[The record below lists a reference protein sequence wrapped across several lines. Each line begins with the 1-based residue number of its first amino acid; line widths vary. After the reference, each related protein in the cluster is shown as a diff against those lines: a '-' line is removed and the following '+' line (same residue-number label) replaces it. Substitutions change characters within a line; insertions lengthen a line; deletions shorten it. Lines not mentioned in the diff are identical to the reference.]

1 MHSTCNRPTKPES
14 RYFASLRKLA
24 ICAAL
29 LITLFFTPTHAT
41 WYREDIEDGA
51 DIMMMDLRWPYWP
64 SGSYFANWNSSFN
77 PKPNNLS
84 FYAGFT
90 SFLKDGENQKP
101 NPDPELQDSFRPGS
115 VWTFWGSDQ
124 QGTPVRFV
132 DVAPNLYIKND
143 YGGEGSSGTTG
154 AHVWPFVKRNEWY
167 TMVARVW
174 RPTPESNALV
184 GRWIKDQATGQWHMV
199 GIAQLPIPA
208 TSFTGNSG
216 FLEPLTSEKAVRSL
230 HRRFGYYRKDGG
242 WKSSNAISIDKT
254 DYVVVNTIPEGDHE
268 YTAIEYAQRP
278 DNLPLLLT
286 GAPIDGK
293 SLHTFAA
300 KQPPKP
306 SLDVPELESVSAVAS
321 GGYVAVSWELSSR
334 STPSLAFDIDL
345 FDDPQCEGIPIATRN
360 IVMPNSRHALV
371 PIEDT
376 PSGKWPLAVR
386 IRMKDVF
393 DQFSSYKQAPIAAV
407 KIRAPEPLNER
418 TTPGL
423 HYRLWTKDE
432 KRKFNYFN
440 PPSQQP
446 DEQHAWIHLDELHT
460 GRLAREGVARGF
472 DSSIRNERDQGF
484 AIEYSGFINIPTDGP
499 YIFNAQ
505 IDGAYRIKL
514 DSETL
519 LERDEQHGTTEKA
532 TARILAQG
540 HHKIEVTYLVDQ
552 LPALNFNLSMEG
564 PGIAKRPIA
573 LEDLCTPWLDE
584 VPAIDLQASSH
595 GDGTARIDV
604 DATAGSIPVKQTQ
617 LFLDRWQLL
626 SMNASALRY
635 EGPLMRGEGSLWARI
650 TLENGHTFDTPAKT
664 IENAGPDIRS
674 PWTVRNVGDLNS
686 TAGVWQN
693 EKNQFQFFGSGMHT
707 VTQKVSGDFL
717 VECHVDQFNGAK
729 GEPVNRRAW
738 VGLTARENGERRNWE
753 WGRDF
758 HLVQTASDGL
768 RASADFTDF
777 GAGRISSYELPQN
790 HPWLRI
796 ARKGDIWTAWSSP
809 DKRNWRLGA
818 LQYKKMSSEVDVGL
832 FFSALPQDARAHYYA
847 TVSSLVIDQDPGHQP
862 SLPQVQA
869 AVDTGSDRWTG
880 IVVAPSDPRTLVVRS
895 NHRGL
900 VLSRDGGDTWKSI
913 NGSLTGDDLCVRS
926 VAFDPLDAQ
935 VLFRATG
942 KSGTGK
948 LWKSNDTGSTWV
960 QLPFDGDFD
969 GQGPS
974 ALCGE
979 IIAMDLRFPNR
990 LFVGCETQ
998 GLFRS
1003 DDGGQSFSKLGCEG
1017 ERITS
1022 VVVWPWEKHYPAPAK
1037 GKMHLCVTTCSDPWM
1052 ELIGRGAP
1060 NSKTEEIASKSYIT
1074 RDDGKSIALS
1084 EQRVDCGFYNVAFDK
1099 AMQSTN
1105 EMRYATSHGY
1115 QTQVF
1120 EGWHMAL
1127 YPPQKNLDWFRPC
1140 TAIAASAKG
1149 DEKFG
1154 RFITGSLNPMQP
1166 QRYSVSERWA
1176 FEWDW
1181 MTPKPTVNQSEL
1193 PSGGLIAIACDP
1205 KQGAVWYFLHTD
1217 GLYASVDGGRSIRKV
1232 LE

>member
-1 MHSTCNRPTKPES
+1 MHNTPDRPSKPEL
-14 RYFASLRKLA
+14 RYFAQFRKLA
-24 ICAAL
+24 ICTL
-29 LITLFFTPTHAT
+29 LFISLFLTPSHAT

-90 SFLKDGENQKP
+90 SFLKDGEDQKP
-101 NPDPELQDSFRPGS
+101 NPNQDLQDAFRPGS

-154 AHVWPFVKRNEWY
+154 AQVWPFVKRNEWY

-174 RPTPESNALV
+174 RPSPESNALV

-254 DYVVVNTIPEGDHE
+254 DYVVVNTVPEGDHE

-286 GAPIDGK
+286 GVPIDGK
-293 SLHTFAA
+293 TLHTFAA

-334 STPSLAFDIDL
+334 STPSLSFEVDL
-345 FDDPQCEGIPIATRN
+345 FDDPQCEGMPIATRKV
-360 IVMPNSRHALV
+360 VMPNARHALV
-371 PIEDT
+371 PIDNAQ
-376 PSGKWPLAVR
+376 SGKLPIAVR
-386 IRMKDVF
+386 IRMKDIF
-393 DQFSSYKQAPIAAV
+393 DQFTSYKQAPIAAV
-407 KIRAPEPLNER
+407 KIRAPEPLKER

-432 KRKFNYFN
+432 KRKLNYFN

-446 DEQHAWIHLDELHT
+446 DEQHAWIHLDELTT
-460 GRLAREGVARGF
+460 GRLSREGIARGF
-472 DSSIRNERDQGF
+472 DTSIRDERNQGF
-484 AIEYSGFINIPTDGP
+484 AIEYSGFINIPADGP
-499 YIFNAQ
+499 YIFSTQ

-532 TARILAQG
+532 TVRILAQG
-540 HHKIEVTYLVDQ
+540 HHKIDVTYLVDQ
-552 LPALNFNLSMEG
+552 LPALNFKILLEG
-564 PGIAKRPIA
+564 PDMERRPIA
-573 LEDLCTPWLDE
+573 LEDLCTSWTDE
-584 VPAIDLQASSH
+584 IPEIDLQNSSH
-595 GDGTARIDV
+595 GDGSSSIDV
-604 DATAGSIPVKQTQ
+604 SVTPGSNSVRQTQ
-617 LFLDRWQLL
+617 LFLDQWQLL
-626 SMNASALRY
+626 STNSAGLHY
-635 EGPLMRGEGSLWARI
+635 QGPLMRGEATLWSRI
-650 TLENGHTFDTPAKT
+650 TLENGHTFDTPPKS
-664 IENAGPDIRS
+664 IINAGPDVSS
-674 PWTVRNVGDLNS
+674 PWILRNVGDLKAS
-686 TAGVWQN
+686 AGIWQKEQSN
-693 EKNQFQFFGSGMHT
+693 FDFFGSGMHT
-707 VTQKVSGDFL
+707 VTQRISGDF
-717 VECHVDQFNGAK
+717 VAECKIDHYNGSG

-738 VGLTARENGERRNWE
+738 VGLTAREHGERRNWE

-758 HLVQTASDGL
+758 HLVQTANDGL

-777 GAGRISSYELPQN
+777 GAGRISSYELPKN

-796 ARKGDIWTAWSSP
+796 ARTGDIWTAWSSE
-809 DKRNWRLGA
+809 DKQTWKLGA
-818 LQYKKMSSEVDVGL
+818 LQYRKMSLDVDVGL
-832 FFSALPQDARAHYYA
+832 FFSALPQDARAHYFA
-847 TVSSLVIDQDPGHQP
+847 SVSSLSIDQDPSHQP
-862 SLPQVQA
+862 TLPEVQSPS
-869 AVDTGSDRWTG
+869 DTAGNRWSG
-880 IVVAPSDPRTLVVRS
+880 VIVAPSDPQTLIVRS

-900 VLSRDGGDTWKSI
+900 FLSKNSGASWTSI
-913 NGSLTGDDLCVRS
+913 NASLTGDDLCVRS
-926 VAFDPLDAQ
+926 VAFDPSDAK
-935 VLFRATG
+935 VIYRATG
-942 KSGTGK
+942 KSGGGK
-948 LWKSNDTGSTWV
+948 LWKSNDSGMSWV
-960 QLPFDGDFD
+960 RLPFDGDFD

-979 IIAMDLRFPNR
+979 IIALDLRNSNR
-990 LFVGCETQ
+990 LFVGCETK

-1003 DDGGQSFSKLGCEG
+1003 DDGGQSFSKLGCDG

-1037 GKMHLCVTTCSDPWM
+1037 GKMHLCVTTCSDTWM
-1052 ELIGRGAP
+1052 ELIGRSAP
-1060 NSKTEEIASKSYIT
+1060 KSRTDSKASKSYIT
-1074 RDDGKSIALS
+1074 RDDGNSIVLS
-1084 EQRVDCGFYNVAFDK
+1084 EQRNDCGFYNVAFDK

-1127 YPPQKNLDWFRPC
+1127 YPPEKNLDWFRPC
-1140 TAIAASAKG
+1140 TALAAAAKG

-1154 RFITGSLNPMQP
+1154 RFISGSLHPSSSS
-1166 QRYSVSERWA
+1166 RYSVSERWA

-1181 MTPKPTVNQSEL
+1181 LVPKSGNIQEPL
-1193 PSGGLIAIACDP
+1193 PKGGLIAVACDRE
-1205 KQGAVWYFLHTD
+1205 QGRTWYFLHTD
-1217 GLYASVDGGRSIRKV
+1217 GLYASIDGGTTIRKV
-1232 LE
+1232 LD